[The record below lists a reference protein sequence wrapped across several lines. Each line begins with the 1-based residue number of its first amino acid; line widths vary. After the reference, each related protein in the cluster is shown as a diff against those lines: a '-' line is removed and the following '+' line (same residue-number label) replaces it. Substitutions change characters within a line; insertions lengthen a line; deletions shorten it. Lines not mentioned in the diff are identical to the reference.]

1 MKCRN
6 EIKSICAKQG
16 ITLTKLAN
24 KLGEKMNKKYTLG
37 NLSKKLNSGK
47 IPFCEM
53 ELIVEILGYSLKF
66 VEHKK

>member
-6 EIKSICAKQG
+6 EIKAICAKKG
-16 ITLTKLAN
+16 LTLTQLAA

-53 ELIVEILGYSLKF
+53 ELIAEVLGYSLEFIENK
-66 VEHKK
+66 

>member
-16 ITLTKLAN
+16 LTLTQLAT
-24 KLGEKMNKKYTLG
+24 KLGERMNKKYTLG

-53 ELIVEILGYSLKF
+53 ELIAEILGYSLEF
-66 VEHKK
+66 VKTE

>member
-16 ITLTKLAN
+16 ITLTKLAQ
-24 KLGEKMNKKYTLG
+24 KLGAKMNKKYTLG

-53 ELIVEILGYSLKF
+53 ELIAEILGYSLEF
-66 VEHKK
+66 VEHAK